1 MRRAGLYIVFLLC
14 VACIAAE
21 DTIPIPLSMTVFEL
35 VPQDGPTGSTPDPTD
50 PNQFRASLVGNT
62 LFIETQ
68 KDAISYVVIREAQS
82 EAKGEDYFFG
92 ISHDTISC
100 PITHAGSYG
109 IQIGYWNTD
118 FIGYLK
124 VDKFYLVDFNGHL
137 WDKSLQ
143 DIQALPAGFY
153 VLRLETPRGTTT
165 TKFYKR

>member
-1 MRRAGLYIVFLLC
+1 MRRTLLYILLFCSVFC
-14 VACIAAE
+14 YAKN
-21 DTIPIPLSMTVFEL
+21 DTIPIPLRMSVFEL
-35 VPQDGPTGSTPDPTD
+35 LPQDGPTGSTPDPTD
-50 PNQFRASLVGNT
+50 PNQFRASLIGNT

-68 KDAISYVVIREAQS
+68 KDAVSYVVIREAQS

-100 PITHAGSYG
+100 PITHAGVYG

-118 FIGYLK
+118 FIGYLM
-124 VDKFYLVDFNGHL
+124 VEKFYLLDFNGHL
-137 WDKSLQ
+137 WGESLY

-153 VLRLETPRGTTT
+153 VLRLKTPRGTTT